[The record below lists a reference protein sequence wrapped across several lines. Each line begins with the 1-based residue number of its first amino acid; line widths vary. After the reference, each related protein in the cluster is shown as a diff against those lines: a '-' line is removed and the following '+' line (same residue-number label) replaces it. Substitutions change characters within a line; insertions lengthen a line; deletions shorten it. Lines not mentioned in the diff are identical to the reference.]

1 MSAASK
7 VPDIVLLDLCAVKER
22 LFGDNRLE
30 FSSDVRFLH
39 GALVDELKLLRE
51 AIHHLQKCRH
61 SPRRCSHESHAL
73 SIDYFELIGATNG

>member
-7 VPDIVLLDLCAVKER
+7 VPDIVLLDLCSVKER

-39 GALVDELKLLRE
+39 GALVDEIKLLRE
-51 AIHHLQKCRH
+51 IAHHLLLCKH
-61 SPRRCSHESHAL
+61 SSRRCLHEAH
-73 SIDYFELIGATNG
+73 SIKELLYAQE